1 MHALIFSG
9 YDRVG
14 FTDHLSEDPHPLPL
28 VIIAESAPSENNV
41 IQFLCTIYSCI
52 QVHVVTQSNFSRC
65 LVPNNV
71 IDNLKKVLKS

>member
-28 VIIAESAPSENNV
+28 VIIAESASSENKATQVMLYNFYV
-41 IQFLCTIYSCI
+41 QFTSAY
-52 QVHVVTQSNFSRC
+52 
-65 LVPNNV
+65 
-71 IDNLKKVLKS
+71 K